1 MRYTLERTLAR
12 TLATPHSR
20 AVVVPLPR
28 PPPPVNPDDPA
39 AATASAARVAAD
51 AFVLPRACH
60 PSDTAVTD
68 AAAAAAAAATFA
80 AAAAFRVD
88 DEEGAWEAER
98 VLRKQLYSRYEAQ
111 IIFSIYS
118 MR

>member
-39 AATASAARVAAD
+39 AATASAARVTAD
-51 AFVLPRACH
+51 AFVLPRARH

-68 AAAAAAAAATFA
+68 AAAAAAAAAAAFA
-80 AAAAFRVD
+80 AAAVFRVD
-88 DEEGAWEAER
+88 NEEGAWEAER
-98 VLRKQLYSRYEAQ
+98 VLRKQFYSRYEAQ
-111 IIFSIYS
+111 NHFFFII
-118 MR
+118 